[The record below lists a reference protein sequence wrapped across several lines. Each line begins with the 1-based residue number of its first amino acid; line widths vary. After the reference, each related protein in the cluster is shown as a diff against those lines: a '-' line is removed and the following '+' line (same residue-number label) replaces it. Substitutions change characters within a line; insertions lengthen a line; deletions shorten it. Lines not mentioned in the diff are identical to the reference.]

1 MVYCRAVDLCT
12 CDIALVMF
20 LVLGLMLDT
29 PNSFALHGPARNGK
43 YCRPLRSH
51 NASTSDN
58 CRNSARLI
66 LLTCPSKSYMKFN
79 STVQLPFGAA
89 QVQFDMRGH
98 AWTWYDVMM
107 SFQPIKVSTRLN
119 SGRVLAHASLRVD
132 QLWIDFSECYSVSYC
147 STAQDSRFQEM
158 SSSQRPE
165 FPPVPFSSTYPEQ
178 NFKLLEL
185 PAELACV
192 LEEQRRSGNG
202 AR

>member
-119 SGRVLAHASLRVD
+119 SGTCSRTCFFESRSIMDRFLRVLQCLLL
-132 QLWIDFSECYSVSYC
+132 QYC
-147 STAQDSRFQEM
+147 S
-158 SSSQRPE
+158 
-165 FPPVPFSSTYPEQ
+165 
-178 NFKLLEL
+178 
-185 PAELACV
+185 
-192 LEEQRRSGNG
+192 G
-202 AR
+202 